1 MNPTPRS
8 LLLILL
14 AGSAL
19 LAGCQTFS
27 RSVDDPTA
35 GMNGGF
41 EVVRDGLPVNW
52 LLYTPDV
59 IPDGDYDLII
69 DHDRPHSG
77 ENSLRFEVRACRPTG
92 GWHSP
97 GFSQQFEAEPG
108 ETYTIGFWVRNRS
121 AIFIAR
127 VGGVSAFDGEYEL
140 IVRTD
145 EEFAD
150 WKYFEHEYTMPDE
163 FDELRFEF
171 NVLSPG
177 TVWVDDIAISGI
189 D

>member
-1 MNPTPRS
+1 
-8 LLLILL
+8 
-14 AGSAL
+14 
-19 LAGCQTFS
+19 
-27 RSVDDPTA
+27 VDDPNA
-35 GMNGGF
+35 GINGSF

-77 ENSLRFEVRACRPTG
+77 DNSLRFEVRACRPTG

-108 ETYTIGFWVRNRS
+108 GTYTIGFWVRNHS
-121 AIFIAR
+121 ATFIAR
-127 VGGVSAFDGEYEL
+127 IGGVSAFDGEYEL
-140 IVRTD
+140 IARTD
-145 EEFAD
+145 EEFTD
-150 WKYFEHEYTMPDE
+150 WEYFEHEYTMPGK

-171 NVLSPG
+171 NVLSAG
-177 TVWVDDIAISGI
+177 TVWIDDIVISGI
-189 D
+189 E